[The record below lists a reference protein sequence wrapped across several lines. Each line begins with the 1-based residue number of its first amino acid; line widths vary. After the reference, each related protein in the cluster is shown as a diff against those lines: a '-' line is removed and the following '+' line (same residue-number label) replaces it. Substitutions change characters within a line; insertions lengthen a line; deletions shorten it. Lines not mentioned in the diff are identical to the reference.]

1 MSLTELNKED
11 EFQKEVM
18 EHPGYAAVLMHMPT

>member
-1 MSLTELNKED
+1 MSLIELNKED

-18 EHPGYAAVLMHMPT
+18 EHPGYAAVLMHMTT